1 MQQETAGTTGIDAAK
16 TEAADA
22 GKPGEAARKTLAMRI
37 AHRNRLRAE
46 RLARLR
52 AEPVPEPAEMAAP
65 EASPPA
71 PSPEMTPE
79 ASTAAPSAETPSRE
93 MAETPIP
100 KPAEQAGAAPAGKT
114 VGEAEDNAA
123 ALEEFLKAL
132 SQGSAAPASQAVADD
147 PEPASV
153 LPFQRPPEAELAAA
167 MPARGSRDFRAACSA
182 GLRPAETGRGR
193 TRPHLGAPEGRH
205 RLHGRTGPARGPGSR
220 LAARVSRSS
229 CPGRSLD
236 RSGPRGIIPDRSS
249 PRPAR
254 TFGRGRSSGEDAPR
268 REVRSQAFPVRTP

>member
-167 MPARGSRDFRAACSA
+167 HAGARGAGISEPRAAPVCDLQKLDGA
-182 GLRPAETGRGR
+182 GPGLIWALQRAGIACMAELAPLEAPDLVSRLGYLGRLVPAE
-193 TRPHLGAPEGRH
+193 AWIDQ
-205 RLHGRTGPARGPGSR
+205 ARAG
-220 LAARVSRSS
+220 
-229 CPGRSLD
+229 
-236 RSGPRGIIPDRSS
+236 
-249 PRPAR
+249 
-254 TFGRGRSSGEDAPR
+254 
-268 REVRSQAFPVRTP
+268 